1 MRWST
6 LNNLKEIFKDITIL
20 EIICFIPFMFL
31 FSYLPNSNMICIIV
45 NIVIVIFC
53 CLGASHLFYLIKDY
67 KKNKANK

>member
-1 MRWST
+1 M
-6 LNNLKEIFKDITIL
+6 LNNLKEILKNITIL

-53 CLGASHLFYLIKDY
+53 CLGASHLFCLINDY
-67 KKNKANK
+67 KNNKANK

>member
-1 MRWST
+1 M

-53 CLGASHLFYLIKDY
+53 CLGASHLFYLSKDY
-67 KKNKANK
+67 RRNKANK

>member
-6 LNNLKEIFKDITIL
+6 LNNLKEIFKNITIL

-31 FSYLPNSNMICIIV
+31 FSYLPNSNMICTIV

-53 CLGASHLFYLIKDY
+53 CLGASHLFCLINDY
-67 KKNKANK
+67 IKNKANK

>member
-1 MRWST
+1 M
-6 LNNLKEIFKDITIL
+6 L

-67 KKNKANK
+67 KRNKANK